1 VLTLTENACDVVKT
15 ITEQSTQADGAGLRI
30 SPQEADPSA
39 LTVAP
44 ADSPATGDQ
53 VVEEGGARVF
63 LEESAALV
71 LDDKVLDAQVDQ
83 SGGVQFAL
91 GTQPQG

>member
-1 VLTLTENACDVVKT
+1 VLSLTENACDVVKT
-15 ITEQSTQADGAGLRI
+15 ITAQSTQTDGAGLRI
-30 SPQEADPSA
+30 SPQDSDPSA

-44 ADSPATGDQ
+44 AEAPQTGDK
-53 VVEEGGARVF
+53 VVEKGGARVF
-63 LEESAALV
+63 VEENAAEV

-91 GTQPQG
+91 AVQP

>member
-15 ITEQSTQADGAGLRI
+15 ITEQSTQTDGAGLRI
-30 SPQEADPSA
+30 SPQESDPSA

-44 ADSPATGDQ
+44 AESPMTGDK
-53 VVEEGGARVF
+53 VVENGGARVF
-63 LEESAALV
+63 VEESAAVV
-71 LDDKVLDAQVDQ
+71 LEDKVLDAQVDQ

-91 GTQPQG
+91 GVQS